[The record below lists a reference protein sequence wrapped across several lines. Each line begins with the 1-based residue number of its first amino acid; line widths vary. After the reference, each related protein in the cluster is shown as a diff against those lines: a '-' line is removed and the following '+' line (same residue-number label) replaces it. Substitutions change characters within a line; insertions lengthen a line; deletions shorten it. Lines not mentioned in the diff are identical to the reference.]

1 MFITKNKSLLVI
13 SGLLAIAF
21 LAAGLVKLYGAEMM
35 AANFERF
42 GYPVWFMYFVGIAEV
57 AAAIGLF
64 VQRTAFYSAVCLGI
78 LMIGA
83 AATHL
88 MNDPPQQA
96 IPALVLLALSGVAA
110 YINRGV
116 IKSSAAT

>member
-21 LAAGLVKLYGAEMM
+21 LAAGLVKLSGAEMM

-88 MNDPPQQA
+88 MNDPAQQA

>member
-13 SGLLAIAF
+13 SVLLAIAF
-21 LAAGLVKLYGAEMM
+21 LAAGLVKLSGAEMM

>member
-21 LAAGLVKLYGAEMM
+21 LAAGLVKLSGAEMM

-83 AATHL
+83 AGTHL

>member
-13 SGLLAIAF
+13 SVLLAIAF
-21 LAAGLVKLYGAEMM
+21 LAAGLVKLSGAEMM

-64 VQRTAFYSAVCLGI
+64 VQWTAFYSAVCLGI

>member
-1 MFITKNKSLLVI
+1 VFITKNKSLLVI

-21 LAAGLVKLYGAEMM
+21 LAAGLVKLSGAEMM

-64 VQRTAFYSAVCLGI
+64 VQRTAFYAAVCLGI

-83 AATHL
+83 AGTHL

>member
-21 LAAGLVKLYGAEMM
+21 LAAGLVKLSGAEMM

-116 IKSSAAT
+116 IKSSATT